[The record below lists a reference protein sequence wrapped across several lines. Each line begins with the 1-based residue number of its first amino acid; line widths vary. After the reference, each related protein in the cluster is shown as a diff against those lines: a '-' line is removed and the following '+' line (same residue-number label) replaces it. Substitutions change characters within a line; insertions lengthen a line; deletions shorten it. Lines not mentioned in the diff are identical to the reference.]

1 RLGFAI
7 AAHLEPEILIV
18 DEVLA
23 VGDAEFQKK
32 SLGKMRDVSE
42 SGRTILFVSHN
53 LTAVQSLCN
62 KAFYFEKGRLLDQGD
77 TSQIVSTYLSRVSRK
92 NLEHTWDD
100 PSRAPGTDEVRLKS
114 LKLIP
119 DYKD

>member
-1 RLGFAI
+1 VERFLDTPVKRYCSGMYVRLGFAI
-7 AAHLEPEILIV
+7 AAQFELEILIV

-42 SGRTILFVSHN
+42 SGRTILLVGLY

-62 KAFYFEKGRLLDQGD
+62 KAFYFEKGRFFEHGD
-77 TSQIVSTYLSRVSRK
+77 TTHIVSTYLSRVSQK
-92 NLEHTWDD
+92 SLELVWDD
-100 PSRAPGTDEVRLKS
+100 PSYAP
-114 LKLIP
+114 
-119 DYKD
+119 